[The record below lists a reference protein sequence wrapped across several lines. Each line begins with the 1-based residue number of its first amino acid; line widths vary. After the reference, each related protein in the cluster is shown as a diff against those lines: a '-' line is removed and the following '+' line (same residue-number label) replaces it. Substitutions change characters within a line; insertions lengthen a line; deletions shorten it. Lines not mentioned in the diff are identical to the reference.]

1 MEDKKRVY
9 CISNLVDGLTKY
21 KVYEVEYIH
30 HGQTVYYDIINDNG
44 VKSTHNANDFVDTKQ
59 VVIKGYKSY
68 GDFLLGF
75 KWTIELLKRKGI
87 KIDVHDDFLLEKYN
101 YKIKNSLSRE
111 DKDLIKI
118 AKEINDESII
128 KVVDIPIDVK
138 YDIQSEECGFAEII
152 IEKHREWC

>member
-59 VVIKGYKSY
+59 VVIKGEKSY
-68 GDFLLGF
+68 FQIL
-75 KWTIELLKRKGI
+75 
-87 KIDVHDDFLLEKYN
+87 
-101 YKIKNSLSRE
+101 SSMSRE

-128 KVVDIPIDVK
+128 KVVYIPADID
-138 YDIQSEECGFAEII
+138 YYIQSGECSFAETVV
-152 IEKHREWC
+152 EKHRRWS

>member
-1 MEDKKRVY
+1 MQDKKRVI
-9 CISNLVDGLTKY
+9 CISNLVDGLTKD
-21 KVYEVEYIH
+21 KVYKVEYIH

-44 VKSTHNANDFVDTKQ
+44 VKSIHNANDFVNTKQ
-59 VVIKGYKSY
+59 VVIKGEKSY
-68 GDFLLGF
+68 FQIL
-75 KWTIELLKRKGI
+75 
-87 KIDVHDDFLLEKYN
+87 
-101 YKIKNSLSRE
+101 SSMSRE

-128 KVVDIPIDVK
+128 KIVDIPIDVK

>member
-59 VVIKGYKSY
+59 VVIKGEKSY
-68 GDFLLGF
+68 FQIL
-75 KWTIELLKRKGI
+75 
-87 KIDVHDDFLLEKYN
+87 
-101 YKIKNSLSRE
+101 SSMSRE

-128 KVVDIPIDVK
+128 KVVYIPIDVK
-138 YDIQSEECGFAEII
+138 YDIRKNKYGFNEII
-152 IEKHREWC
+152 IEKHREWY